1 MEALRRWFAIVLA
14 DFRER
19 SRSTR
24 FWVVL
29 GGVAIATWWCFP
41 PASAGYVTVAVGEL
55 RGAYS
60 PAWVGMVLALMYA
73 SMLTLAG
80 FYIVRGTVV
89 RDFETRVWQLLVA
102 TPMTRAGWLLAK
114 WSSHMAVLMLLVFVG
129 LGVGLVAQFWRGESA
144 AVAPWQLLQ
153 PSLVLTLP
161 ALALAATFAVLF
173 DLVPWLRR
181 SGGNV
186 LYFFLWIFVFIS
198 LAQTFDPDEATRET
212 GIWMSEPG
220 GLSLAMRD
228 IRLGLAAVDP
238 ALAEEGFSIGASLV
252 AGEVRTFAW
261 DAWVPRPIDLLG
273 RAIWVLVALGGL
285 LAMTPLV
292 DWAAARSGVA
302 RVDGGGSGGLRLRWL
317 EPLLAP
323 FDRFRAGRLI
333 AAECRL
339 VLRQRRLT
347 WWLALGVLWIVQA
360 VAPEK
365 GRIIVPGWPASTSSR
380 APRCAS
386 ATPAPPRSCSRP
398 AAPRGGCSGHASR
411 CRSCSRSPSSRRRW
425 CGRSPAIRTRRSRSW
440 SWRPRWRW
448 RASRWAL
455 PAAIRDR
462 TNWRSCSWPTSACRA
477 MRCSIRSPRRRRRW
491 RGICGSCRRACCCWS
506 RRGQRPS
513 AGADAA
519 VIPVARCR
527 RNGIRCWCQIPAGT
541 VSGFNTPYSAGQL
554 PSRGSLNV
562 PISMS
567 TSGRWIA

>member
-114 WSSHMAVLMLLVFVG
+114 WSSH
-129 LGVGLVAQFWRGESA
+129 
-144 AVAPWQLLQ
+144 
-153 PSLVLTLP
+153 SLVLTLP

-365 GRIIVPGWPASTSSR
+365 GRIIATIGAWLACIDIFARAALRERDTGTAALVFTASGAAWRLLRARVAVSVVLALAVVAPSLVRTLAGDPYTAFALVVVAASVALAGLALGAACRNPRPYELALVFLAYIGVQGDALLDPFTSPATTLARHLWVLPASVLLLV
-380 APRCAS
+380 AAWS
-386 ATPAPPRSCSRP
+386 AAV
-398 AAPRGGCSGHASR
+398 
-411 CRSCSRSPSSRRRW
+411 RRR
-425 CGRSPAIRTRRSRSW
+425 
-440 SWRPRWRW
+440 
-448 RASRWAL
+448 
-455 PAAIRDR
+455 
-462 TNWRSCSWPTSACRA
+462 
-477 MRCSIRSPRRRRRW
+477 
-491 RGICGSCRRACCCWS
+491 
-506 RRGQRPS
+506 
-513 AGADAA
+513 
-519 VIPVARCR
+519 
-527 RNGIRCWCQIPAGT
+527 
-541 VSGFNTPYSAGQL
+541 
-554 PSRGSLNV
+554 
-562 PISMS
+562 
-567 TSGRWIA
+567 

>member
-228 IRLGLAAVDP
+228 FRLGLAAVDP

-252 AGEVRTFAW
+252 SGEVRTFAW

-285 LAMTPLV
+285 VAMTPLV

-365 GRIIVPGWPASTSSR
+365 GRIIATIGAWLACIDIFARAALRERDTGTAALVFTASGAAWRLLRARVAVSVVLALAVVAPSLVRTLAGDPYTAFALVVVAASVALAGLALGAACRNPRPYELALVFLAYIGVQGDALLDPFTSPATTLARHLWVLPASVLLLV
-380 APRCAS
+380 AAWS
-386 ATPAPPRSCSRP
+386 AAV
-398 AAPRGGCSGHASR
+398 
-411 CRSCSRSPSSRRRW
+411 RRR
-425 CGRSPAIRTRRSRSW
+425 
-440 SWRPRWRW
+440 
-448 RASRWAL
+448 
-455 PAAIRDR
+455 
-462 TNWRSCSWPTSACRA
+462 
-477 MRCSIRSPRRRRRW
+477 
-491 RGICGSCRRACCCWS
+491 
-506 RRGQRPS
+506 
-513 AGADAA
+513 
-519 VIPVARCR
+519 
-527 RNGIRCWCQIPAGT
+527 
-541 VSGFNTPYSAGQL
+541 
-554 PSRGSLNV
+554 
-562 PISMS
+562 
-567 TSGRWIA
+567 